1 MKKNSSTQIVEG
13 KLESLI
19 MEIVWGKQKCS
30 PKEVLIELKSK
41 YALQTISTVLERLS
55 EKGLLQK
62 TKTNGKVTFTPAV
75 SQKVYSDSIVK
86 QFMNKIVSSFGD
98 VAVSS
103 FAKGVEQLPDK
114 KRKELVD
121 LLKKHEK

>member
-1 MKKNSSTQIVEG
+1 MKKTSSTQIVEG

-30 PKEVLIELKSK
+30 PKEVLTELKNK
-41 YALQTISTVLERLS
+41 HALQTISTVLERLS

-62 TKTNGKVTFTPAV
+62 TKVGGKVTFTPAV
-75 SQKVYSDSIVK
+75 SQKAYSDSIVK
-86 QFMNKIVSSFGD
+86 QFMNKIVNSFGD

-103 FAKGVEQLPDK
+103 FAKGVDQLPEN
-114 KRKELVD
+114 KRKELVE
-121 LLKKHEK
+121 LLNKYEE